1 QGSPGAAR
9 ARSVGGG
16 AGRLLRPPLPGG
28 APPGGDRAAGRL
40 GSGSVPEAAR
50 LGAVVRLDHRQRA
63 ELRHPARPADGARA
77 AAGRAAEDR
86 HRGPGGRLLLGHDP
100 HRLPGRAARAPARAA
115 RAGAGGAGDHRARG
129 AGRADRQGGGRDRA
143 RDHRARRLRAG
154 VPARDRARDRAGGA
168 RAALAVAVARLP
180 RPRAGDGVQRRAGRV
195 PARLGWGADR
205 RPGGA
210 RSGPGA
216 GAVPLA
222 EVARAGWEGPMIS
235 TGELRKGVIIEV
247 DGQLFNILDYQHLKL
262 GRGSAQVRMKLRDVR
277 SGAVVEKTVQA
288 GSKFPRVRLDT
299 QTVQFLYAEGDLFH
313 FMNVETY
320 DQFAL
325 NREQLGDAVN
335 YLKEGLQLEVQFY
348 QDEPI
353 GVELPITVDL
363 RVTHTE
369 PGFKGDTATGGTKPA
384 TLETGLTVQV
394 PPFVNVGDVI
404 RVDTRD
410 GSYITRV

>member
-1 QGSPGAAR
+1 
-9 ARSVGGG
+9 
-16 AGRLLRPPLPGG
+16 
-28 APPGGDRAAGRL
+28 
-40 GSGSVPEAAR
+40 
-50 LGAVVRLDHRQRA
+50 
-63 ELRHPARPADGARA
+63 
-77 AAGRAAEDR
+77 
-86 HRGPGGRLLLGHDP
+86 
-100 HRLPGRAARAPARAA
+100 
-115 RAGAGGAGDHRARG
+115 
-129 AGRADRQGGGRDRA
+129 
-143 RDHRARRLRAG
+143 
-154 VPARDRARDRAGGA
+154 
-168 RAALAVAVARLP
+168 
-180 RPRAGDGVQRRAGRV
+180 
-195 PARLGWGADR
+195 
-205 RPGGA
+205 
-210 RSGPGA
+210 
-216 GAVPLA
+216 
-222 EVARAGWEGPMIS
+222 MIS
-235 TGELRKGVIIEV
+235 TGELRKGVIIDI
-247 DGQLFNILDYQHLKL
+247 DGALYNVLDYQHLKL
-262 GRGSAQVRMKLRDVR
+262 GRGSAQVRMKLRDIR

-288 GSKFPRVRLDT
+288 GSKFPRIRLDT
-299 QTVQFLYAEGDLFH
+299 QTVQFLYADGDLYH

-394 PPFVNVGDVI
+394 PLFVNVGDVI